1 MADQL
6 PYRAEYAKSG
16 RASCKA
22 CRTTIEKDSLRLAAM
37 VQSPMFDGKVPNWY
51 HYNCFFTKQRP
62 KVVGDIENFE
72 SLKWDDQEK
81 IKEKLQSLDSL
92 GVDKGVGKS
101 SKSKKATKRASS
113 SNSAS
118 AGKSQFSIEYA
129 KSGRAACRGCEEKI
143 LQNEVRVAKMD
154 FESDQGRR
162 YGGIP
167 MWHHLACFAKLR
179 KDLEFW
185 ESGNSLPGFSS
196 LKSSDQEEVCKLLPK
211 ITAEVKDEVDGVSVQ
226 KKIKTEP
233 VDSKT
238 EEEMKKQNKIM
249 FKYVESLK
257 SLKKPHLQLLLTHN
271 GQSIPHG
278 NSSMIDRIADIMTFG
293 ALEPCD
299 KCGGQLSYVS
309 GTGYKCKGDLSEWVK
324 CDNVSVDPKRKVFK
338 VPKELAEEYEFLKR
352 YKGKVVKRLM
362 QLNQPSVHISDSA
375 SASGPKVKSEHNFPL
390 KNMEF
395 VILGKTETPKDELKN
410 TIIKMGG
417 KVTTKIHKML
427 AAVIS
432 TQEEIEKMNKRMQ
445 EVKDCDVQVVPENF
459 LEESIAGGA
468 AENIRKLCIS
478 PWGSDPK
485 KRLEVVESMKS
496 TKSKSM
502 FTKSVPSKV
511 TIKVKGG
518 TAVDPDSGLEDVAHV
533 YKKGSDIYSTVL
545 GLTDLQSGTNKYY
558 KLQILESDKGHRYW
572 VFRSWGRI
580 GTTIGSQKLEAV
592 ESMAEAKKIFT
603 THFAEKSG
611 NLWEDRH
618 NFKKVAGKMYPMDL
632 SYGDEDNEVTS
643 LAAASDVESKLPKPV
658 QDLVTLIFDVDSM
671 KKVMLEYELDLQKMP
686 LGKISKRQIQQ
697 AYYVL
702 TELQTALRESEPTR
716 AKILDVSNRFYTL
729 IPHDFGID
737 NPPPLDSEDIIKK
750 KIEMLDSLMEMEVAY
765 SLLKTTKEE
774 DSSGIHPVDL
784 HYNKLNAEIEVLDR
798 TSKEF
803 ELLQIYVKNTHAATH
818 SQYELEI
825 LDVFKVSRIGED
837 KRYKPFKK
845 LHNRKLLWHGSR
857 LTNFAG
863 IISQGLR
870 IAPPEAPTT
879 GYMFGKGIYFADMVS
894 KSANY
899 CMTTPSNSIGLMLLC
914 EVALGNMHEKAQ
926 AEYIEKLP
934 PGKHSCKGVG
944 ATHPDPE
951 HSVVMEDGV
960 EVPLG
965 PGKPVLE
972 RHQTSLLY
980 NEYIVYDVGQ
990 VKVRYLLK
998 MNFKYRF

>member
-22 CRTTIEKDSLRLAAM
+22 CRTQIEKDGLRLAAM

-51 HYNCFFTKQRP
+51 HYNCFFMKQRP

-81 IKEKLQSLDSL
+81 IKEKLKSLESSGTDNQ
-92 GVDKGVGKS
+92 KGTT
-101 SKSKKATKRASS
+101 KSKKATKRASS
-113 SNSAS
+113 SGT
-118 AGKSQFSIEYA
+118 GKSLFSIEYA
-129 KSGRAACRGCEEKI
+129 KSGRSTCRGCGEKI
-143 LQNEVRVAKMD
+143 LQNEVRVSKMD
-154 FESDQGRR
+154 YESDQGRR

-167 MWHHLACFAKLR
+167 MWHHLSCFAKLQD
-179 KDLEFW
+179 DLEFW
-185 ESGNSLPGFSS
+185 AYGETLPGYNSL
-196 LKSSDQEEVCKLLPK
+196 KRSDQDEIAKLLPQ
-211 ITAEVKDEVDGVSVQ
+211 ITAKVKDEVDGVSLP

-238 EEEMKKQNKIM
+238 EEEMKKQNKSVY
-249 FKYVESLK
+249 KYVESLK

-271 GQSIPHG
+271 KQNIPQG
-278 NSSMIDRIADIMTFG
+278 NSTMIDRIADLMTFG
-293 ALEPCD
+293 SLEPCD

-309 GTGYKCKGDLSEWVK
+309 GTGYKCEGDLSEWVK
-324 CDNVSVDPKRKVFK
+324 CDNVSISPKRKKFK
-338 VPKELAEEYEFLKR
+338 VPKELQEEYEFLKK
-352 YKGKVVKRLM
+352 YKGKVGNRLM
-362 QLNQPSVHISDSA
+362 QLNQPSVHIPDSSN
-375 SASGPKVKSEHNFPL
+375 SATGPKIKSERNLPL

-410 TIIKMGG
+410 QIVKLGG

-432 TQEEIEKMNKRMQ
+432 TQEEVEKMSKRMQ

-478 PWGSDPK
+478 SWGSDPK
-485 KRLEVVESMKS
+485 KRLEMVESMKS
-496 TKSKSM
+496 STKSKSR

-511 TIKVKGG
+511 TLKVKGG
-518 TAVDPDSGLEDVAHV
+518 TAVDPDSELEDVAHV
-533 YKKGSDIYSTVL
+533 YKKGSDVYSTVL

-558 KLQILESDKGHRYW
+558 KLQILESDKGHSYW

-580 GTTIGSQKLEAV
+580 GTTIGGKKLEKV
-592 ESMAEAKKIFT
+592 DTLAEAKKIFT
-603 THFAEKSG
+603 SHFSEKSG
-611 NLWEDRH
+611 NLWENRH

-632 SYGDEDNEVTS
+632 TYGDEENEITS
-643 LAAASDVESKLPKPV
+643 LATVGNTESKLPKPV
-658 QDLVTLIFDVDSM
+658 QDLVTMLFDVDIM

-697 AYYVL
+697 AYSVL
-702 TELQTALRESEPTR
+702 TELQSELQASEPTR
-716 AKILDVSNRFYTL
+716 AKILDASNRFYTL

-750 KIEMLDSLMEMEVAY
+750 KIEMLDSLLEMEVAY

-774 DSSGIHPVDL
+774 EDSDVHPVDL
-784 HYNKLNAEIEVLDR
+784 HYKKLNAEIEILDR

-803 ELLQIYVKNTHAATH
+803 ELLQIYIKNTHAATH
-818 SQYELEI
+818 TQYELEI
-825 LDVFKVSRIGED
+825 LDVFKVSRVGED

-870 IAPPEAPTT
+870 IAPPEAPST

-899 CMTTPSNSIGLMLLC
+899 CMTTPNNSIGLMLLC
-914 EVALGNMHEKAQ
+914 EVALGNMHEKTQ

-934 PGKHSCKGVG
+934 PGKHSCKGIG
-944 ATHPDPE
+944 ATHPDPD
-951 HSVVMEDGV
+951 HSVVIEDGV

-965 PGKPVLE
+965 PGKPMLE
-972 RHQTSLLY
+972 RRQTSLLY

-990 VKVRYLLK
+990 VKVRYLMK
-998 MNFKYRF
+998 MNFQYKF

>member
-22 CRTTIEKDSLRLAAM
+22 CRTPIEKDSLRLAAM
-37 VQSPMFDGKVPNWY
+37 VQSSMFDGKVPNWY
-51 HYNCFFTKQRP
+51 HDNCFFTKQRP

-81 IKEKLQSLDSL
+81 IRNKLKSLDSS
-92 GVDKGVGKS
+92 GTDREKGA

-113 SNSAS
+113 SNTSI
-118 AGKSQFSIEYA
+118 GKGQFSIEYA
-129 KSGRAACRGCEEKI
+129 KSGRSACRGCEEKI
-143 LQNEVRVAKMD
+143 LKNEVRVSKMD

-167 MWHHLACFAKLR
+167 MWHHLPCFAKLR

-185 ESGNSLPGFSS
+185 ESGNSLPGVSS
-196 LKSSDQEEVCKLLPK
+196 LKPSDQDDVCKQLPK
-211 ITAEVKDEVDGVSVQ
+211 IALDMKDEVDGVSLP

-233 VDSKT
+233 IDSKT
-238 EEEMKKQNKIM
+238 EEEMKKQNKNLY
-249 FKYVESLK
+249 KYIESLK
-257 SLKKPHLQLLLTHN
+257 SLKKSNLQLLLTYN
-271 GQSIPHG
+271 KQNVPQG
-278 NSSMIDRIADIMTFG
+278 NATMIDRIADIMTFG
-293 ALEPCD
+293 ALEACD
-299 KCGGQLSYVS
+299 KCGGQFSYVS
-309 GTGYKCKGDLSEWVK
+309 GTGYKCEGDLSEWVK
-324 CDNVSVDPKRKVFK
+324 CDNVSVDPKRKIFK
-338 VPKELAEEYEFLKR
+338 VPKELGEEYEFLKN
-352 YKGKVVKRLM
+352 YKGKVKKRLM
-362 QLNQPSVHISDSA
+362 CLNQRSVNISDSST
-375 SASGPKVKSEHNFPL
+375 SASGPKVKSEYNYPL
-390 KNMEF
+390 KNLEF
-395 VILGKTETPKDELKN
+395 VILGKTQTPKDDLKDS
-410 TIIKMGG
+410 IIKMGG

-432 TQEEIEKMNKRMQ
+432 TQEEVEKMNKRMQ

-459 LEESIAGGA
+459 LEECIAGGA
-468 AENIRKLCIS
+468 TENIRKLCIS

-485 KRLEVVESMKS
+485 KRLEMVESVKS
-496 TKSKSM
+496 TKSKSR

-511 TIKVKGG
+511 TVKVKGG
-518 TAVDPDSGLEDVAHV
+518 TAVDPDSELEDVAHV
-533 YKKGSDIYSTVL
+533 YKKGSDIYSAVL

-558 KLQILESDKGHRYW
+558 KLQILESDRGHSYW

-580 GTTIGSQKLEAV
+580 GTTIGSKKLEKV
-592 ESMAEAKKIFT
+592 ESLAEAKKIFT
-603 THFAEKSG
+603 SHFAEKSG
-611 NLWEDRH
+611 NLWEDRQ
-618 NFKKVAGKMYPMDL
+618 NFKKIAGKMYPMEL
-632 SYGDEDNEVTS
+632 AYGDEGSEVTP
-643 LAAASDVESKLPKPV
+643 LVAVSDVDSKLPKSV
-658 QDLVTLIFDVDSM
+658 QDLVTLLFDVDTM

-686 LGKISKRQIQQ
+686 LGKISKRQIQE
-697 AYYVL
+697 AYSVL
-702 TELQTALRESEPTR
+702 TELQAQLQDSEPSRT
-716 AKILDVSNRFYTL
+716 KLLDVSNRFYTL

-737 NPPPLDSEDIIKK
+737 NPPLLDSEDIIKK
-750 KIEMLDSLMEMEVAY
+750 KIEMLDSLLEMEIAY

-774 DSSGIHPVDL
+774 ESSNVHPIDL
-784 HYNKLNAEIEVLDR
+784 HYSKLNAEIEVVDKS
-798 TSKEF
+798 SKEF
-803 ELLQIYVKNTHAATH
+803 ELLHMYVKNTHAATH
-818 SQYELEI
+818 TQYELEI
-825 LDVFKVSRIGED
+825 IDVFKVIRVGED

-870 IAPPEAPTT
+870 IAPPEAPST

-899 CMTTPSNSIGLMLLC
+899 CMTTPTNSIGLLLLC
-914 EVALGNMHEKAQ
+914 EVALGNMHEKTQ

-934 PGKHSCKGVG
+934 PGKHSCKGLGV
-944 ATHPDPE
+944 THPDPE

-960 EVPLG
+960 EIPLG
-965 PGKPVLE
+965 PGKPVLQ

-998 MNFKYRF
+998 MNFKYKF